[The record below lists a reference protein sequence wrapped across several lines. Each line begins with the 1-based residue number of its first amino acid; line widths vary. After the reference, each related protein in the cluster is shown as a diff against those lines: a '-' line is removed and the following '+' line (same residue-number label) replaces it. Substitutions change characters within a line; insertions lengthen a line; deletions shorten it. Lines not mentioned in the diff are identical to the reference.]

1 MNTSEPRNFIP
12 YLAIILICISFA
24 FIDYYFFR
32 NTKKE
37 RNWKMFIYV
46 GVIALVVGGLFIYT
60 TYL

>member
-12 YLAIILICISFA
+12 YLAIILICIAFA

-32 NTKKE
+32 NTIKE
-37 RNWKMFIYV
+37 RNWKMFVYV

-60 TYL
+60 TWL

>member
-12 YLAIILICISFA
+12 YLAIILICIAFA

-32 NTKKE
+32 DTIKE

-60 TYL
+60 TYF